1 MIKTLFVIAFMS
13 ISYIAKAQSTDT
25 VKHSPVR
32 TLTYEQYQGYLKG
45 TYNDDMAYVAEVHH
59 YPMPEKVLKYKKELG
74 LSPEQIAKL
83 TEINIH
89 LHRLRL
95 QIGGSIIANEKA
107 LDLMFAQNTVDD
119 GTLIYY
125 TNRHGLYQ
133 GELRNALL
141 QACVATKKAITPEQM
156 KLFDTLQKPN

>member
-13 ISYIAKAQSTDT
+13 ISCIVKAQSTDT

-32 TLTYEQYQGYLKG
+32 NLTYDQYQGYLKG
-45 TYNDDMAYVAEVHH
+45 TYGDDMAYVAEVHH
-59 YPMPEKVLKYKKELG
+59 YPLPEKVLKFKKELD
-74 LSPEQIAKL
+74 LSPEQVKKL
-83 TEINIH
+83 TDINTH
-89 LHRLRL
+89 LHKLRV
-95 QIGGSIIANEKA
+95 QIGGSIIENEKT
-107 LDLMFAQNTVDD
+107 LDLMFAQNTIDD

-133 GELRNALL
+133 GELRNAML
-141 QACVATKKAITPEQM
+141 QACMATKKAITPEQM